1 MKGLLVY
8 GDHHLK
14 QDALTCP
21 MQRMTAK
28 TIVKVGIRMIE
39 SRLEVEYVF
48 VVVEIGEKRWLVV
61 VVEDEDGR

>member
-1 MKGLLVY
+1 
-8 GDHHLK
+8 
-14 QDALTCP
+14 

-28 TIVKVGIRMIE
+28 TIVKVRIRMIA

-48 VVVEIGEKRWLVV
+48 VIVEKGEKRWLVV